1 MTAWGGGEGRAEEE
15 GNQKVPKGG
24 KLKQTPQEPN
34 STTNEPIPGVA
45 ALALSLPLGFAR
57 NGLRGLAVQ
66 DDVCILNLVAL

>member
-1 MTAWGGGEGRAEEE
+1 MGVGEE

-45 ALALSLPLGFAR
+45 ALAESALGFCQEWIKR
-57 NGLRGLAVQ
+57 TR
-66 DDVCILNLVAL
+66 CTR

>member
-1 MTAWGGGEGRAEEE
+1 MGGGEGRAEEE

-45 ALALSLPLGFAR
+45 ALAESALGFCQEWIKR
-57 NGLRGLAVQ
+57 TR
-66 DDVCILNLVAL
+66 CTR